1 MRETPETDKIAAQ
14 AKPAAK
20 IDELIAE
27 LCPDGVEYRNLYDIA
42 HFNRGQVITAKAAVN
57 GGIPVVAGGQ
67 KPAYYHN
74 VSNRP
79 AGTIA
84 VAGSGAYAGYV
95 SMWDIPIWLSDTFSI
110 TPNDE
115 HELSTAFL
123 YQCLK
128 LNQNWIYAKKKGSG
142 VPHVHGTDIS
152 RLEIPVPPIEVQRE
166 IVHIL
171 DTFTELT
178 TELTCRRQQYE
189 YYRDRLLSA
198 ETLAAM
204 DGKPVEMKRLGD
216 VLNYEQPTKY
226 LVSSKDYSDDYAT
239 PRLNGGKDICSR
251 MHVGNGR
258 HLSSKQEEPSHHLR

>member
-1 MRETPETDKIAAQ
+1 M
-14 AKPAAK
+14 
-20 IDELIAE
+20 
-27 LCPDGVEYRNLYDIA
+27 
-42 HFNRGQVITAKAAVN
+42 
-57 GGIPVVAGGQ
+57 
-67 KPAYYHN
+67 
-74 VSNRP
+74 
-79 AGTIA
+79 
-84 VAGSGAYAGYV
+84 
-95 SMWDIPIWLSDTFSI
+95 
-110 TPNDE
+110 
-115 HELSTAFL
+115 
-123 YQCLK
+123 
-128 LNQNWIYAKKKGSG
+128 
-142 VPHVHGTDIS
+142 
-152 RLEIPVPPIEVQRE
+152 
-166 IVHIL
+166 